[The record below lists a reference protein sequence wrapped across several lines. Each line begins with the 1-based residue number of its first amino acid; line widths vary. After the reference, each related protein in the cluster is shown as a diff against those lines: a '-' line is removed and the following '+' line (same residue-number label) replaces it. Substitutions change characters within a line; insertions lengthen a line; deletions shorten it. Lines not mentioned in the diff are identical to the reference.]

1 MGHLV
6 LYIGLL
12 ARRVFLLPRQFD
24 NGSIEIIKRRERVGD
39 QAKPG
44 IIIITSTGRG
54 CSLLEKQFLKND
66 IMNRFCNNV
75 VLLPKCMTH
84 LKPNVCLDEKRLVF
98 GTPHRYTVVSY
109 QIESFS
115 SK

>member
-24 NGSIEIIKRRERVGD
+24 NGSIEIIKRRERVGVCD

-54 CSLLEKQFLKND
+54 CRLLEKQFLK
-66 IMNRFCNNV
+66 
-75 VLLPKCMTH
+75 
-84 LKPNVCLDEKRLVF
+84 KR
-98 GTPHRYTVVSY
+98 HY
-109 QIESFS
+109 ESILQ
-115 SK
+115 

>member
-54 CSLLEKQFLKND
+54 CRLLEKKPSFCTLDLIILKIQKINT
-66 IMNRFCNNV
+66 NTVR
-75 VLLPKCMTH
+75 
-84 LKPNVCLDEKRLVF
+84 LDDSAF
-98 GTPHRYTVVSY
+98 AW
-109 QIESFS
+109 
-115 SK
+115 

>member
-54 CSLLEKQFLKND
+54 CSLLEKKKQFLKND

-75 VLLPKCMTH
+75 VLLLKCKTH

-98 GTPHRYTVVSY
+98 GTPHRYTD
-109 QIESFS
+109 
-115 SK
+115 